1 MNQFPN
7 KNYFTMPNE
16 IFRLGWMQVRSRCMP
31 TSDVSKAAAPINAGR
46 AISAELLYAV
56 SSSTVINLSQTLT
69 RNSVLHFGQYSKCR
83 IKIADYYSLLNA
95 RTMFLRAVSIRF
107 HAPVSTKQRPLP
119 SFCAAS

>member
-1 MNQFPN
+1 MSHFPN

-16 IFRLGWMQVRSRCMP
+16 IFSLGLDASEIAVYAYLRCLE
-31 TSDVSKAAAPINAGR
+31 SR